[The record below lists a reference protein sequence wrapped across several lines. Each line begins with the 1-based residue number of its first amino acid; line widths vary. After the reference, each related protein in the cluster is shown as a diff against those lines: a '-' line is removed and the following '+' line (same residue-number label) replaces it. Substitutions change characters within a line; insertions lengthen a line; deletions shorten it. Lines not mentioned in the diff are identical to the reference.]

1 MLEELVSKGFSSHT
15 LLSNLSTIYEL
26 CTERNKKS
34 LKLELVDRVAAMDET
49 AGGWEKVNGDF
60 KL

>member
-1 MLEELVSKGFSSHT
+1 MEELVGNGFSSHT

-26 CTERNKKS
+26 CTERNKRI
-34 LKLELVDRVAAMDET
+34 LKLELVDRVAAMDVSEK
-49 AGGWEKVNGDF
+49 GWERVNADF